1 MVVWSI
7 PARKDLK
14 SIYEY
19 ISLDSEYY
27 AKKVSEEFLSK
38 VDKLST
44 FPKMGRIVPEL
55 ESPQIRELIVFSY
68 RVIYEVKERNIEILT
83 IVHGKQ
89 DFPNNQNL

>member
-14 SIYEY
+14 NIYDY

-38 VDKLST
+38 IEKLST
-44 FPKMGRIVPEL
+44 FPNMGRIVPEL
-55 ESPQIRELIVFSY
+55 ELPQVRELIIYSY
-68 RVIYEVKERNIEILT
+68 RIIYELREENIEILA

-89 DFPNNQNL
+89 DFPNTHDE

>member
-1 MVVWSI
+1 MVIWSI

-14 SIYEY
+14 SIHDY
-19 ISLDSEYY
+19 ISLDSKYY

-38 VDKLST
+38 VDKLSI

-55 ESPQIRELIVFSY
+55 ELPEIRELLVFSY
-68 RVIYEVKERNIEILT
+68 RIIYELKEGNIEILA

-89 DFPNNQNL
+89 NFPNIQDE